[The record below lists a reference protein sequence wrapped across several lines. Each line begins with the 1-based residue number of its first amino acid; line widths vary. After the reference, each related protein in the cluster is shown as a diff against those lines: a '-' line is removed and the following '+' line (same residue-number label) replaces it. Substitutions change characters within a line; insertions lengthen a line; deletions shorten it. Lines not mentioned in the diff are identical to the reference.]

1 MNDIYDTLK
10 DMFKDVLQ
18 EMLEAELD
26 QFLGYSKYDEK
37 NKEIKNSR
45 NGYYPKTIKA
55 KFGNIY
61 MEILRDRE
69 GEFSLRIIPKH
80 KRDITGIEEKIIGL
94 YARDMSTRDIHKG
107 INDIYGIEISAE
119 MVSKITDK
127 ILPQIKEWQNRLLEP
142 IYPFIFM
149 DAIHYKVRDSGQ
161 IVNRAAYIIIGVNI
175 EGYKD
180 VLGIWAGANGFPSDA
195 ALEKILYLATQN
207 ITKKWTQRYRNWDG
221 VLNQLIILYPE
232 RLKEYL

>member
-1 MNDIYDTLK
+1 
-10 DMFKDVLQ
+10 
-18 EMLEAELD
+18 
-26 QFLGYSKYDEK
+26 
-37 NKEIKNSR
+37 
-45 NGYYPKTIKA
+45 
-55 KFGNIY
+55 
-61 MEILRDRE
+61 
-69 GEFSLRIIPKH
+69 
-80 KRDITGIEEKIIGL
+80 
-94 YARDMSTRDIHKG
+94 
-107 INDIYGIEISAE
+107 
-119 MVSKITDK
+119 
-127 ILPQIKEWQNRLLEP
+127 
-142 IYPFIFM
+142 M

-161 IVNRAAYIIIGVNI
+161 IVNRAAYVIIGVNI